1 MDIRHIDTHLFV
13 LLRLDTL
20 GECHGLSLH
29 LTVGIECAD
38 RSYPFIRRQDGGKTA
53 VRIILELL
61 DGNTA
66 SETTAVGQFPGMV
79 EEIAV
84 TFVVGNTTVVGKR
97 LGIAEW
103 HDFSRIFPRT
113 GRRGCR
119 TIGDMLRDTT
129 GGIQQLVGAVPL
141 GEPRSLHVAVLIL
154 FPFSRLLMIGPPKAS
169 SVMSRSPNS
178 PLYEII
184 SSFSLR

>member
-1 MDIRHIDTHLFV
+1 MTADAVDTDLDGTATQSTCHPCREGTGSLLAELHVLQFDIVTIVDIRHIDTHLFV

-20 GECHGLSLH
+20 GECHGLRLH
-29 LTVGIECAD
+29 LTVRIECTD
-38 RSYPFIRRQDGGKTA
+38 RFYPFIRRQDGGKTA

-113 GRRGCR
+113 CR
-119 TIGDMLRDTT
+119 
-129 GGIQQLVGAVPL
+129 
-141 GEPRSLHVAVLIL
+141 
-154 FPFSRLLMIGPPKAS
+154 
-169 SVMSRSPNS
+169 
-178 PLYEII
+178 
-184 SSFSLR
+184 